1 MGEYFDV
8 LVVGAGI
15 SGIGAGYHLQDKC
28 PDRSYAI
35 LEARDS
41 PGGTWD
47 LFRYPGVRSDSD
59 MHTLGYAFNPWRG
72 EKAIAEGESILQYLK
87 DTARKFG
94 IDNHIR
100 MGERVTRADWSTQ
113 DAVWRV
119 TVTRTDGGERQYC
132 CRFLFLCTGYYR
144 YDRGYMPEFPG
155 REDFAGRIV
164 HPQFWTDDI
173 DWSDKRVIVIGSG
186 ATAVTLVPALA
197 EKAAHVTMLQRS
209 PSYMVARPS
218 RDAISNRL
226 HRLLPTR
233 IASGIVRWKNVLF
246 QQFFFNLARRRPEKV
261 KQRLIAMVQDEL
273 GPDYDTTTHF
283 TPRYNPW
290 DERLC
295 LVSDADL
302 FTAIRQGRASIATG
316 TIDRFTRDGIRLT
329 SGEELPADLVVTATG
344 LEMQLAS
351 GMALSLDGEPID
363 LSQSIAYKGLMYSD
377 VPNLASSFGYTNAS
391 WTLKVDLSCAYVCRL
406 LNAMKARGMRQVTP
420 HVAVPVEEAPLLD
433 FSSGYVKRGLGQ
445 FPRQGRRDP
454 WRVHQNYVRDLLT
467 LRYGAIDREMVFSN
481 PGEQRGKVA

>member
-1 MGEYFDV
+1 MGEFFDV

-59 MHTLGYAFNPWRG
+59 MHTLGYAFHPWRG
-72 EKAIAEGESILQYLK
+72 EKAIADGESILQYLN

-94 IDNHIR
+94 IDKHIR
-100 MGERVTRADWSTQ
+100 TGERVTRADWSTQ
-113 DAVWRV
+113 EAVWRV
-119 TVTRTDGGERQYC
+119 TVTRSDGGERQYC

-144 YDRGYMPEFPG
+144 YDRGYMPDFAG

-164 HPQFWTDDI
+164 HPQFWTEDI
-173 DWSDKRVIVIGSG
+173 DWTGKRVIVIGSG

-218 RDAISNRL
+218 RDAVSNRL
-226 HRLLPTR
+226 HRLLPASA
-233 IASGIVRWKNVLF
+233 ASGLVRWKNVLL

-273 GPDYDTTTHF
+273 GPEYDTATHF

-302 FTAIRQGRASIATG
+302 FTAIRQGRASVATG
-316 TIDRFTRDGIRLT
+316 TIDCFTREGIRLT

-351 GMALSLDGEPID
+351 GMALSRDGEPID
-363 LSQSIAYKGLMYSD
+363 LSQSVAYKGLMYSD

-420 HVAVPVEEAPLLD
+420 RVDAPVEETPLLD
-433 FSSGYVKRGLGQ
+433 FSSGYIKRGLGQ
-445 FPRQGRRDP
+445 FPRQGHRDP
-454 WRVHQNYVRDLLT
+454 WRVNQNYVRDLLT
-467 LRYGAIDREMVFSN
+467 LRYGRIDREMVFSN
-481 PGEQRGKVA
+481 PVEKRGKVA